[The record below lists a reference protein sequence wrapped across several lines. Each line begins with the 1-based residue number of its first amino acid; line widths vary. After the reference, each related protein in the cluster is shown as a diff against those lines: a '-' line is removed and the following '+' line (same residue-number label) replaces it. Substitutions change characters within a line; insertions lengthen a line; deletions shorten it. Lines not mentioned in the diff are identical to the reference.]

1 MKKIDIFF
9 NIVVLAL
16 VIAALLFG
24 CGHNTAALTI
34 GTRANIGIDP
44 EHATANISYVDG
56 MNLLDL
62 SRENSGWVVETDAQ
76 LGITK
81 DKDGTIKGVRSIRRT
96 IGPQITGYLVD
107 LAKTNPTLAQEYVEA
122 MKYFWKSQC
131 KEETK

>member
-1 MKKIDIFF
+1 MKKSTILF
-9 NIVVLAL
+9 NIIVLAL
-16 VIAALLFG
+16 ILAALLFG

-44 EHATANISYVDG
+44 ENATANISYVDG

-62 SRENSGWVVETDAQ
+62 SRENSGWVIETDAQ

-107 LAKTNPTLAQEYVEA
+107 LAKTNPDLAKEYVEA

-131 KEETK
+131 KEEAK